1 MSICISNALEDYL
14 EAIYTI
20 EQSKTSVR
28 TTDIA
33 LYLSISKPSVN
44 RAVNALKQQ
53 GLVLHEPYGA
63 VILTEHGRKLGEEVS
78 RRHIMVKRFL
88 MNVLQLS
95 EIDADNEA
103 CRIEHNISAHTLD
116 KMEIFMNN

>member
-1 MSICISNALEDYL
+1 MSICISNTLEDYL

-95 EIDADNEA
+95 ESDADNEA

>member
-95 EIDADNEA
+95 ESDADNEA

>member
-33 LYLSISKPSVN
+33 LYLISKPSVN

-95 EIDADNEA
+95 ESDADNEA

>member
-63 VILTEHGRKLGEEVS
+63 VVLTEHGRKLGEEVS

-95 EIDADNEA
+95 ESDADNEA

>member
-1 MSICISNALEDYL
+1 MSICISNALEDYR

-95 EIDADNEA
+95 ESDADNEA

>member
-63 VILTEHGRKLGEEVS
+63 VVLTEHGRKLGAEVS
-78 RRHIMVKRFL
+78 RRHIMIKRFL

-95 EIDADNEA
+95 ESDADNEA